1 MNVLTYTEARA
12 SFKQAMDNVCRDHE
26 PTVITRQRGDHV
38 VMLSLEDFNSMQET
52 IYLLSSSKNA
62 QRLYES
68 IAQIKAGT
76 AKTREIPAI
85 EHKTKG
91 EK

>member
-1 MNVLTYTEARA
+1 MNVLTYTEVRA

-26 PTVITRQRGDHV
+26 PTVITRQRGEHV

-52 IYLLSSSKNA
+52 IYLLSSPKNA

-76 AKTREIPAI
+76 AKTREMPVI
-85 EHKTKG
+85 EHKT
-91 EK
+91 ESEE

>member
-26 PTVITRQRGDHV
+26 PTVITRQRGEHV

-52 IYLLSSSKNA
+52 IYLLSSPKNA

-76 AKTREIPAI
+76 AKIREIPAI
-85 EHKTKG
+85 EHKTKS
-91 EK
+91 EE

>member
-12 SFKQAMDNVCRDHE
+12 SFKQAMDNVCRNHE

-52 IYLLSSSKNA
+52 IYLLSSPKNA

-76 AKTREIPAI
+76 AKTRKIPAV
-85 EHKTKG
+85 EHKTES

>member
-12 SFKQAMDNVCRDHE
+12 SFKQAMDNVCRNHE

-52 IYLLSSSKNA
+52 IYLLSSPKNA

-76 AKTREIPAI
+76 AKTREIPAV
-85 EHKTKG
+85 EHKIES

>member
-12 SFKQAMDNVCRDHE
+12 SFKQAMDNVCRNHE

-52 IYLLSSSKNA
+52 IYLLSSPKNA

-76 AKTREIPAI
+76 AKTREILAI
-85 EHKTKG
+85 EHKTES